1 MALPDQVELLCMAIQ
16 KKASAETERI
26 LQDARARRD
35 RLVQQ
40 GIQEIRRQQEQ
51 QKLQLKRQAFQD
63 ARRKVDAAELKAR
76 RMVMATR
83 EKIFDQVLSEGR
95 KKLQE
100 LLQDRQEYSRL
111 LRGMIQ
117 KAADIILG
125 SGGKGL
131 EIRCRQEDRDIME
144 DVIRDLPSPLS
155 GKVTLSARPADIPGG
170 VMAFSQDGKQLVDL
184 SFGSILSRIEPE
196 IRSVVA
202 EMLFKEAGST

>member
-40 GIQEIRRQQEQ
+40 GIQEIKRQQEQ

-131 EIRCRQEDRDIME
+131 EIRCRQEDSDIME

-155 GKVTLSARPADIPGG
+155 GKVTLSARPARYPGG